1 MDATAKVARLADA
14 EPVSFGPLA
23 EYRKLTGDDGLPVF
37 TGVQTCRPGYQ
48 TPLHSHPYVEY
59 LFVLEGAAEAWLD
72 AEAHRPVRLN
82 AGDMIALP
90 AGVPHGISQ
99 RRGWRAAAAGH
110 SLLADA
116 DREPDCGKGRRSV
129 VTPPSKV
136 MISRSAGALA

>member
-72 AEAHRPVRLN
+72 GEAHRPARLN

-90 AGVPHGISQ
+90 AGVPHGF
-99 RRGWRAAAAGH
+99 RNAGDNELR
-110 SLLADA
+110 LLGIHCSPT
-116 DREPDCGKGRRSV
+116 RIVNR
-129 VTPPSKV
+129 
-136 MISRSAGALA
+136 IAGGVR